1 MGNLNRQNMK
11 NYSSLT
17 NIMINKLSKFI
28 LTAKK
33 GIFFFPIENMDVLL
47 AVCKRMCAIKR
58 LHQLAYARVKLLPT
72 PLDWSR
78 MSCLHH

>member
-1 MGNLNRQNMK
+1 MANANRQNMK

-17 NIMINKLSKFI
+17 DIMINKLSKFI
-28 LTAKK
+28 LTATK
-33 GIFFFPIENMDVLL
+33 GIFFPIENMD
-47 AVCKRMCAIKR
+47 VCKRMCAIKR

-78 MSCLHH
+78 MSCPLHWNY

>member
-1 MGNLNRQNMK
+1 MGNANRQNRK

-17 NIMINKLSKFI
+17 DIMINKLSKFI
-28 LTAKK
+28 LTATK
-33 GIFFFPIENMDVLL
+33 GTFFFPIENMD
-47 AVCKRMCAIKR
+47 VCKRMCAIKR

-78 MSCLHH
+78 MSFLFHWNY

>member
-1 MGNLNRQNMK
+1 MN

-17 NIMINKLSKFI
+17 DMMINKLSKFI
-28 LTAKK
+28 LTARK
-33 GIFFFPIENMDVLL
+33 GIFFFFFPIENMDVML

-72 PLDWSR
+72 PMDWSR
-78 MSCLHH
+78 MSCLHHWNY